1 MSFYFAGKSEYSEKE
16 FQMFVNIG
24 YKIDDLEFLM
34 RMLTANAI
42 YNNAARK
49 CFVENLTGPAVE
61 SLRRCLIA
69 WDDDYINRCTPEWD
83 SMITLEKL

>member
-1 MSFYFAGKSEYSEKE
+1 MNVYFAGKSEYSEKE
-16 FQMFVNIG
+16 FKMFLDIG
-24 YKIDDLEFLM
+24 FKRDDLEYLM
-34 RMLTANAI
+34 RMITATAI

-69 WDDDYINRCTPEWD
+69 WDVDYINRCTPEWD
-83 SMITLEKL
+83 EMINL